1 MIDTS
6 VLAIKIA
13 AYIAVVALLFS
24 SRLSAFLNPSRLCG
38 SAENVMSSSLYF
50 LSVVNN
56 LKGKEMHW

>member
-13 AYIAVVALLFS
+13 AYIAAVVVVALLLS
-24 SRLSAFLNPSRLCG
+24 SLLSAFLNPSRLCG

-56 LKGKEMHW
+56 LKGK